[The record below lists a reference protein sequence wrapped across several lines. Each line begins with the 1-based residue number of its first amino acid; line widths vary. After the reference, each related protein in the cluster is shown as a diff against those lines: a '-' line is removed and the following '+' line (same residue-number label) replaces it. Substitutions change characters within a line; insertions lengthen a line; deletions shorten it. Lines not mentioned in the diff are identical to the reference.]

1 MFTCI
6 LILRYATDS
15 FGSTKSFS
23 VFPVNNFT
31 RTSISPGRKLQAQ
44 NTPGASCP
52 TGSFK
57 KGRCRQNFTK
67 AIGISPRVFRA
78 QNQSISIPFP
88 RGRLKIL
95 NRICQIQESFQMRP
109 KASNPNFSLQI
120 CLFKIG
126 LFTMIILGRNA
137 GEKEQSH
144 PIHKM
149 LLFDYLENLQV
160 SRKNWNLNFPN
171 LI

>member
-15 FGSTKSFS
+15 FGSTKSSS

-67 AIGISPRVFRA
+67 AIGISTCVFRA
-78 QNQSISIPFP
+78 QNQSISTSLP
-88 RGRLKIL
+88 RGRLKITESAKFRKVSKWGQRL
-95 NRICQIQESFQMRP
+95 PIPIFHCRCVGSKLAFLPWLFWGVMPGKGSSLIQSI
-109 KASNPNFSLQI
+109 KYC
-120 CLFKIG
+120 CL
-126 LFTMIILGRNA
+126 TILRVC
-137 GEKEQSH
+137 K
-144 PIHKM
+144 
-149 LLFDYLENLQV
+149 F
-160 SRKNWNLNFPN
+160 
-171 LI
+171 